1 MESSLGHFL
10 ALKKKIR
17 KSIREWDSKTVQT
30 WVAKVGFE
38 FIQKLIMYGRINGAQ
53 LVSADYE
60 WMRDALGIEDE
71 NECQVFQKKIQE
83 VSVSCVEECC
93 VYGWGNNKHGQLAS
107 GKALIFG

>member
-1 MESSLGHFL
+1 
-10 ALKKKIR
+10 
-17 KSIREWDSKTVQT
+17 
-30 WVAKVGFE
+30 
-38 FIQKLIMYGRINGAQ
+38 MYGRITGAQ

-93 VYGWGNNKHGQLAS
+93 VYGWGNNKHG
-107 GKALIFG
+107 